1 MRTRRQTELSE
12 VIRAGM
18 GIQARGG
25 KKKKKK
31 NRSGGVS
38 VGGYQKKFD
47 YTWVDKQT
55 ESIQAKSSKLKI
67 PR

>member
-18 GIQARGG
+18 GIQARGR
-25 KKKKKK
+25 KKKKK

-55 ESIQAKSSKLKI
+55 ESIQVKSSKLKI